1 MAEHAELLV
10 PIPLLWYFLDSIA
23 SNTDDNRRVNF
34 TNLWDSSL
42 MKRIICV
49 ALHRRRRQS
58 DTETKS
64 ARLWLSANTEND
76 VQTLSI
82 TTRWT
87 VWDSQQ
93 FSSYSSL
100 RLADRILHSLNDS
113 IYPGTPMKDA
123 TVFLKN
129 GISQIPQSL
138 GPGDRDLSVISEIN
152 RILIL
157 YYSKRHILGCQWRKT
172 SRILADTSQ
181 WKSECRSINS
191 FAKHIAECVVISFMC
206 VGWF

>member
-1 MAEHAELLV
+1 M
-10 PIPLLWYFLDSIA
+10 
-23 SNTDDNRRVNF
+23 
-34 TNLWDSSL
+34 
-42 MKRIICV
+42 

-58 DTETKS
+58 DTETKG

-100 RLADRILHSLNDS
+100 RLADRILDSLNDS

-157 YYSKRHILGCQWRKT
+157 YYSKRHILGCQ
-172 SRILADTSQ
+172 
-181 WKSECRSINS
+181 
-191 FAKHIAECVVISFMC
+191 
-206 VGWF
+206 

>member
-157 YYSKRHILGCQWRKT
+157 YYSKTAYFKVSVKENLQ
-172 SRILADTSQ
+172 DTS
-181 WKSECRSINS
+181 WYVTMEIR
-191 FAKHIAECVVISFMC
+191 V
-206 VGWF
+206 